1 MKCKSVKHGANT
13 ALKRCKYVQFL
24 SGYIIV
30 SFLCNISFVA
40 NTVTQGLPKI
50 LNVGHL
56 KK

>member
-1 MKCKSVKHGANT
+1 MKSKSVKHGANT

-56 KK
+56 EK